1 MAHQCDI
8 VTVEPVTLAVTDA
21 QTKQAE
27 IPSRIPPMFD
37 IVYAWLR
44 DSGAQQA
51 GHNYVVYDRFG
62 ADGMRM
68 RVGVPVSKAFDDTA
82 QVKCLR
88 LTGGRAAHTT
98 VVGPYTGISAAHMDL
113 NAWCAQHKHALAGLS
128 WEVYGDWVDDESKL
142 VTDVYFR
149 LA

>member
-8 VTVEPVTLAVTDA
+8 ATVEPVTLAVTDA

-44 DSGAQQA
+44 DSGAKQA

-68 RVGVPVSKAFDDTA
+68 RVGFPVSKAFDDTA

-98 VVGPYTGISAAHMDL
+98 VVGPYTGISAAHMEL
-113 NAWCAQHKHALAGLS
+113 NAWCAQHKHALAGMS
-128 WEVYGDWVDDESKL
+128 WEVYGDWVDDQSKL
-142 VTDVYFR
+142 VTDIYFR